1 MQNYKNISMVGFL
14 GFAVLALGGG
24 ALALFLGV
32 PPVFIGAY
40 VVGLLALGAING
52 FQTGD
57 SGGGG
62 GSGGGRRGGSGGG
75 GGSTLNKAADAAN
88 GFMDAL
94 GSSSDD
100 SSSDTRS
107 RDSTSSRRTR
117 IVNLSASDAS
127 SGASASDIDIRVDAK
142 DGSGSGLSQL
152 EIDVQGMG
160 GNTANISG
168 FSHLNIYNLASDVLE
183 RDPSPAD
190 DTYRVNVIVQDSK
203 GNTDS
208 KSTSFVVG
216 GSSSDNSSNSSSS
229 SSGSGSGGGN
239 SFDFSEMFKDMTIGQ
254 SQQQQMQQQMI
265 TWMQMYQAQMQQQQ
279 MQQMM
284 NPGVMQFGNLLQGN
298 FNVVNNTVVVPGE
311 NSEVEININQM
322 QQLVQVL
329 SQSQQNE
336 NYLLSIMAILIQE
349 GDGGL
354 NQQIINQITN
364 LIYEEN
370 KGDIHIEQE
379 INRFVNQ
386 KRVEYINNVLIQE
399 VEQNFTLNQV
409 QQSLA
414 LQISE
419 FFVALEN
426 TQFDI
431 EGNDVVISIKDASDL
446 SIHYSTLLQFLKV
459 INQVPEGLVETIVV
473 QILNQIVVK
482 GAQDSIDEEIVRE
495 IIMIIERAEEGD
507 LESSPT
513 DIQVENIVIV
523 NENTGEKLP
532 EKMLD
537 SGGLV
542 YRAPAGISS
551 ENLKINPRVST
562 SGGDLQEV
570 IFSLSSGNGST
581 QKRIGVNASS
591 FGYNGEGVTLQNIKG
606 QFQLNSGQQFNLGVT
621 FIAKD
626 GNQRNRVCRIQVK
639 GEQSKGKGPLPDKKR
654 NSSVP
659 ANQQNHGKSDLPAN
673 PQRHGKSD
681 LPANPKNPGRTS
693 SSGGSGEEALV
704 PKDEKEIQ
712 KELQEAGEDISEAE
726 DLTQKALEDAR
737 AGRLPAAEDEAE
749 EAEKDLEEAN
759 DDIEE
764 SEEDI
769 YSVETQEE
777 NHFGETADMISEAM
791 ETESNLMQNLETLSD
806 NYTSG
811 SGIRKEIFQGYRD
824 IIREEN
830 NKRVKELKSGELASK
845 AENFLNQIQNLERTI
860 NDNFGRVNV
869 LPERLN
875 AEENTLE
882 HLESFIE
889 SIDADIKEEE
899 NTEQALEEL
908 AEYSSN
914 HQLEENT
921 EKLVKQ
927 KVKLESQESKEIDMF
942 REISSHLRES
952 QDSLKDLM
960 EMCERSLE
968 FLDKI
973 NTETLGEVEN
983 SKNMAMK
990 KLEGNTE
997 KKAERAFELLM
1008 KIEDEASSAEVKQE
1022 QKVSTLKSLVQNL
1035 ESY

>member
-1 MQNYKNISMVGFL
+1 MVGFL

-40 VVGLLALGAING
+40 VVGLVLLGAISG
-52 FQTGD
+52 FSSGD
-57 SGGGG
+57 GGG
-62 GSGGGRRGGSGGG
+62 GSGGSRGSRSSGGG
-75 GGSTLNKAADAAN
+75 GSALNKAADAAN

-100 SSSDTRS
+100 RSSG
-107 RDSTSSRRTR
+107 RDRRNRDSSTSSRSSGTS
-117 IVNLSASDAS
+117 IVSLSASDIS
-127 SGASASDIDIRVDAK
+127 SGGSASDVDIRVSVR
-142 DGSGSGLSQL
+142 DGSGSGLSELKL
-152 EIDVQGMG
+152 EVPGMG
-160 GNTANISG
+160 SGTSSISG
-168 FSHLNIYNLASDVLE
+168 SSHSNVYNLAGDILGS
-183 RDPSPAD
+183 DPSPAD
-190 DTYRVNVIVQDSK
+190 DTYQVNAIVEDSE
-203 GNTDS
+203 GYTDS
-208 KSTSFVVG
+208 KSTRFTVG
-216 GSSSDNSSNSSSS
+216 GVSSDSSSSSSSS

-239 SFDFSEMFKDMTIGQ
+239 EFDFSEMFKDMTIGQ
-254 SQQQQMQQQMI
+254 SQQQQMQQQMMS
-265 TWMQMYQAQMQQQQ
+265 WMQMYQSQMQQQQ

-298 FNVVNNTVVVPGE
+298 FNVVNNTVIVPGE

-322 QQLVQVL
+322 QQLIQVL

-336 NYLLSIMAILIQE
+336 NYLLSIMAMLVQE

-364 LIYEEN
+364 LVYEEN
-370 KGDIHIEQE
+370 KGDVSIEQE
-379 INRFVNQ
+379 INRFINQ

-409 QQSLA
+409 QESLA

-419 FFVALEN
+419 FFIALEN
-426 TQFDI
+426 TQYNI
-431 EGNDVVISIKDASDL
+431 EGNEVIIAIKDAKDL
-446 SIHYSTLLQFLKV
+446 RIHYSTLLQFLKV
-459 INQVPEGLVETIVV
+459 VNKVPEGLVETIVV

-482 GAQDSIDEEIVRE
+482 GGQDSIDEEIVRE
-495 IIMIIERAEEGD
+495 IIMIIEKAEEGD
-507 LESSPT
+507 IESSPT
-513 DIQVENIVIV
+513 DIQVENIVIID
-523 NENTGEKLP
+523 ENTGKKLP
-532 EKMLD
+532 EKVLD

-542 YRAPAGISS
+542 YRASPGISS
-551 ENLKINPRVST
+551 GRLKVNPRVST

-570 IFSLSSGNGST
+570 IFSLSSGKGST
-581 QKRIGVNASS
+581 QKRIGVNTSS
-591 FGYNGEGVTLQNIKG
+591 YGYNGEGVTLEDIKG
-606 QFQLNSGQQFNLGVT
+606 QFQLNQGQQFNLGVT

-626 GNQRNRVCRIQVK
+626 GNQRNKVCRIQVK
-639 GEQSKGKGPLPDKKR
+639 GGKGSGKGPLPDKKR

-659 ANQQNHGKSDLPAN
+659 ANQQSHGNSGVPANARSQGKSDLPAN
-673 PQRHGKSD
+673 PQ
-681 LPANPKNPGRTS
+681 NPGGTS
-693 SSGGSGEEALV
+693 GSGGSGEEALV
-704 PKDEKEIQ
+704 PKDENEIQ
-712 KELQEAGEDISEAE
+712 KDLQEAGEDISEAE

-737 AGRLPAAEDEAE
+737 AGRLPEAEDEAE
-749 EAEKDLEEAN
+749 QAEKDLEEAN
-759 DDIEE
+759 EDIEE

-777 NHFGETADMISEAM
+777 NHFGETADLISEAL

-830 NKRVKELKSGELASK
+830 NKRVKELKSGELATK
-845 AENFLNQIQNLERTI
+845 AENFLNKIQDLENTI

-875 AEENTLE
+875 IEENTLE

-899 NTEQALEEL
+899 NTEQALREL

-960 EMCERSLE
+960 EVCERSLE

-990 KLEGNTE
+990 KLDGSNE
-997 KKAERAFELLM
+997 KKAERAFELLI
-1008 KIEDEASSAEVKQE
+1008 KIEDEASSAEIKQE